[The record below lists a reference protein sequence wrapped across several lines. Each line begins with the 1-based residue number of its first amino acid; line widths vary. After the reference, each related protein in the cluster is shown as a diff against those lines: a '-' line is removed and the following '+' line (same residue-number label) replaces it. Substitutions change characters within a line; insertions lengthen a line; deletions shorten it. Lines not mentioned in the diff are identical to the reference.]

1 MSNPVSIQD
10 GPFTTNTLVSQKFLL
25 IHILIIWGSVL
36 PVIIELY
43 SFWKIVERNF
53 IFFYFL
59 LPFQICISYLILIM
73 TSTIL
78 SKIVLV
84 IIKLLHQPKEGV
96 FKKDKK
102 DRDYY
107 FWSLRAVIKKWPIWL
122 SNLIPSSLIKNL
134 MLKILGI
141 TTDYSNKISTGN
153 IDAEFIE
160 LGRNVIIGQGCSIKS
175 GMILRGHLIIRKV
188 IIEDNVIIGSNSF
201 IAPGTHIG
209 SNIKLGTMS
218 VTKFNQILDSNSS
231 YHGNL
236 AEETH
241 KPPSDLMQIF
251 NDVEL
256 KENSNTSI
264 NPEDKFVKNLTYNIT
279 TFGIVYFFSNFIP
292 VLSIIYFCNE
302 FFFPLYL
309 HSPNLY
315 QVFLNIQSLITFLI
329 TPLFLIF
336 LILIHLFTVMLITK
350 LLYKVIQYKN
360 PATEGTFHWN
370 YKNHDFNNYFKRSFI
385 LRYAKWKI
393 QRSPFPWLIKPAFNF
408 IGNCYFGKKTVIENS
423 YLAKEFLQ
431 VGKNSYI
438 GKALLAN
445 HLWDKNLTIKGII
458 IGDNV
463 SISDNCCIAPGTE
476 IENDVSLLPLSVTSK
491 CDKLTSNSAY
501 FHSPLKKISEE
512 ELIQI
517 FNKEMGDNHDD

>member
-1 MSNPVSIQD
+1 M
-10 GPFTTNTLVSQKFLL
+10 
-25 IHILIIWGSVL
+25 
-36 PVIIELY
+36 
-43 SFWKIVERNF
+43 
-53 IFFYFL
+53 
-59 LPFQICISYLILIM
+59 
-73 TSTIL
+73 
-78 SKIVLV
+78 
-84 IIKLLHQPKEGV
+84 
-96 FKKDKK
+96 
-102 DRDYY
+102 
-107 FWSLRAVIKKWPIWL
+107 
-122 SNLIPSSLIKNL
+122 
-134 MLKILGI
+134 GI
-141 TTDYSNKISTGN
+141 TTHYSNKISTGN

-160 LGRNVIIGQGCSIKS
+160 LGRNVIIGQGSSIKS
-175 GMILRGHLIIRKV
+175 SMILKGHLIIRKV

-201 IAPGTHIG
+201 VAPGTHIG
-209 SNIKLGTMS
+209 SNTNLGTMS
-218 VTKFNQILDSNSS
+218 ITKFNQILDPNSS
-231 YHGNL
+231 YRGNL
-236 AEETH
+236 AEEIH
-241 KPPSDLMQIF
+241 MSPSGLEQIF
-251 NDVEL
+251 NDAEL
-256 KENSNTSI
+256 KENLITSK

-302 FFFPLYL
+302 YFFPLYL
-309 HSPNLY
+309 HSPNLFE
-315 QVFLNIQSLITFLI
+315 VFTNIQSLLTFLI

-350 LLYKVIQYKN
+350 LSYKVIQYKN

-370 YKNHDFNNYFKRSFI
+370 YKNQDFNNYFKRSFI

-408 IGNCYFGKKTVIENS
+408 IGNCYFGKNTVIENS

-445 HLWDKNLTIKGII
+445 HLWDKNLTIKGIR

-463 SISDNCCIAPGTE
+463 DISDNCCIAPGTE
-476 IENDVSLLPLSVTSK
+476 IEDDVTLLPLSVTSK
-491 CDKLTSNSAY
+491 CDKLTANSAY

-517 FNKEMGDNHDD
+517 INYEMGDNHGD